1 MQELQEALQRARRE
15 TEEAIQAGNKKYNDM
30 LADRMRIE
38 DSLNAEIEQVGRKG
52 EAWGAEGGCRRD
64 ANR

>member
-38 DSLNAEIEQVGRKG
+38 DSLSAEIEQVGRKG
-52 EAWGAEGGCRRD
+52 EARGA
-64 ANR
+64 